1 MTKPDNSP
9 GNTSIKLETTA
20 SYQIGKT
27 TVSVNRVFRQE
38 NAETL
43 YNILMRLIQKEAG
56 NP

>member
-1 MTKPDNSP
+1 MMKPENSP
-9 GNTSIKLETTA
+9 GNTSIKLETTS

-27 TVSVNRVFRQE
+27 TVSVNRGFRQE

-43 YNILMRLIQKEAG
+43 YNILMRLIQKEAE